1 MLSSELLK
9 KVRKIEIKA
18 RGISRNIFAGEYHS
32 AFKGRGMAFSEV
44 RAYQP
49 GDDVRAIDWK
59 VTARY
64 NQPFVK
70 LFEEERELKIILMVD
85 VSGSQEFG
93 TTHQLK
99 QDMITEIAAILAFSA
114 IQNNDNIG
122 IIFFSDII
130 ENYIPPKKG
139 RSQVLRIIRDL
150 IEFQPKN
157 RRTNISNALK
167 FVSNVIKKRSI
178 IFVISDFMDDG
189 FENAI
194 KEVKSKHDLIGLKI
208 YDQRETTLPPLGLVK
223 FKDAETGQNI
233 WIDATDKKVRKNF
246 EEWWRQSD
254 KKLKELFH
262 KCGVDYVKVRTDQSY
277 IPPLMNLFKKRELK

>member
-18 RGISRNIFAGEYHS
+18 RGLSRNIFAGEYHS

-99 QDMITEIAAILAFSA
+99 QDMITEVAAILAFSA

-122 IIFFSDII
+122 IVFFSDII
-130 ENYIPPKKG
+130 EDYIPPKKG

-157 RRTNISNALK
+157 RKTNISKALK

-178 IFVISDFMDDG
+178 IFVISDFMDEG

-194 KEVKSKHDLIGLKI
+194 KEVKAKHDLIGLKI

-233 WIDATDKKVRKNF
+233 WIDATDKKVRKSF
-246 EEWWRQSD
+246 EDWWSQSER
-254 KKLKELFH
+254 KLKELFH
-262 KCGVDYVKVRTDQSY
+262 KCGVDYVKLRTDQSY
-277 IPPLMNLFKKRELK
+277 IPPLMNLFKKRELR

>member
-18 RGISRNIFAGEYHS
+18 RGLSRNIFAGEYHS
-32 AFKGRGMAFSEV
+32 AFKGKGMAFSEV

-64 NQPFVK
+64 NQPYVK

-93 TTHQLK
+93 TSHQLK
-99 QDMITEIAAILAFSA
+99 QEMITEIAAILAFSA

-130 ENYIPPKKG
+130 EKYIPPKKG
-139 RSQVLRIIRDL
+139 RSHVLRIIRDI
-150 IEFQPKN
+150 IELQPLSRK
-157 RRTNISNALK
+157 TNISQALK
-167 FVSNVIKKRSI
+167 FVSNVINKRSI
-178 IFVISDFMDDG
+178 IFVISDFMDEG

-194 KEVKSKHDLIGLKI
+194 KEVNSRHDLIGLKI

-223 FKDAETGQNI
+223 FKDAETGQFI
-233 WIDATDKKVRKNF
+233 WIDATNKKVRKNF
-246 EEWWRQSD
+246 EDWWNITD
-254 KKLKELFH
+254 KKLKELLH
-262 KCGVDYVKVRTDQSY
+262 KSGVDFIKIRTDQSY
-277 IPPLMNLFKKRELK
+277 IPPLMKLFKKRGLK

>member
-18 RGISRNIFAGEYHS
+18 RGLSRNIFAGEYHS
-32 AFKGRGMAFSEV
+32 AFKGKGMAFSEV

-64 NQPFVK
+64 NQPYVK

-93 TTHQLK
+93 TSHQLK

-122 IIFFSDII
+122 IVFFSDII
-130 ENYIPPKKG
+130 EKFIPPKKG

-150 IEFQPKN
+150 IELKPKS
-157 RRTNISNALK
+157 RKTNISKALK
-167 FVSNVIKKRSI
+167 FVTNVIKKRSI
-178 IFVISDFMDDG
+178 IFVISDFMDEG

-194 KEVKSKHDLIGLKI
+194 KEVKSKHDMIGLKI

-223 FKDAETGQNI
+223 FKDAESGEFI
-233 WIDATDKKVRKNF
+233 WVDATDKKVRKDF
-246 EEWWRQSD
+246 EDWWKQAD
-254 KKLKELFH
+254 KKLKDLFH
-262 KCGVDYVKVRTDQSY
+262 KCGVDYIKIRTDQSY
-277 IPPLMNLFKKRELK
+277 IPPLMNLFKKRELR

>member
-9 KVRKIEIKA
+9 KVKNIEIKA
-18 RGISRNIFAGEYHS
+18 RGLSKNIFAGEYHS
-32 AFKGRGMAFSEV
+32 AFKGKGMAFSEV

-64 NQPFVK
+64 NQTYVK

-99 QDMITEIAAILAFSA
+99 QEMITEIAAILAFSSN
-114 IQNNDNIG
+114 QNNDNIG
-122 IIFFSDII
+122 ILFFSDII
-130 ENYIPPKKG
+130 EKFIPPKKG
-139 RSQVLRIIRDL
+139 KNHILRIIREL
-150 IEFQPKN
+150 IDFKPKS
-157 RRTNISNALK
+157 RKTNISNALL
-167 FVSNVIKKRSI
+167 FISNVIKQRSI
-178 IFVISDFMDDG
+178 IFVISDFMDGG

-194 KEVKSKHDLIGLKI
+194 KQVKNQHDLIALKI

-223 FKDAETGQNI
+223 FKDAETGKYLWVDSAN
-233 WIDATDKKVRKNF
+233 KKVRKNF
-246 EEWWRQSD
+246 EEWWIQSD
-254 KKLKELFH
+254 KRLKELFH
-262 KCGVDYVKVRTDQSY
+262 KCGVDYVKIKTDQSY
-277 IPPLMNLFKKRELK
+277 IPPLMNLFKKRELR